1 MISVVMPL
9 GQRNRSPAFWLL
21 RGLLYI
27 AASTVGGALMGA
39 LMGALGG
46 LVRPWLP
53 LPLAFGVLVIVALA
67 YALHE
72 LRIWRLPHPER
83 AWQVPNE
90 WIVRRPL
97 LGVVAF
103 GLTLGTGLFT
113 YIPFTSFYLLLAWEA
128 LLTSPTLGAALGA
141 AYGLARALP
150 VLVGGWVTWRGQPIV
165 PVHTGLMGAQ
175 PTLHRVTGGLLLLT
189 AAVLVA
195 LPLLTR

>member
-9 GQRNRSPAFWLL
+9 GQRHRSPAFWLL

-27 AASTVGGALMGA
+27 VASTGGGALVGA
-39 LMGALGG
+39 GVSALGG

-53 LPLAFGVLVIVALA
+53 LPVALGALVIVALA

-72 LRIWRLPHPER
+72 LHLWRLPHPER
-83 AWQVPNE
+83 AWQVPNK

-97 LGVVAF
+97 LGVMAF

-128 LLTSPTLGAALGA
+128 LLTPPLLGAALGA

-165 PVHTGLMGAQ
+165 PVHTRLIEAQ
-175 PTLHRVTGGLLLLT
+175 HALHRATGGLLLL
-189 AAVLVA
+189 AAVALVL
-195 LPLLTR
+195 LPLLSH